1 MTEDDGRRR
10 LTIEVEGPPSEPRG
24 WVSSDEGARTP
35 FDGWLQLLAA
45 LEHAIG
51 AEHERGAKRLG

>member
-10 LTIEVEGPPSEPRG
+10 LTIELEGTPSEPSG
-24 WVSSDEGARTP
+24 WVSSNEGERMP

-51 AEHERGAKRLG
+51 AEQEQGAKRLG